1 MKQIHR
7 SEKCESTDES
17 NCAQELQRS
26 KRITVT
32 CLPVREWRVGRAK
45 TVTDTHEYLTLNGE
59 RW

>member
-32 CLPVREWRVGRAK
+32 CLPVRERRVKRAQMLVH
-45 TVTDTHEYLTLNGE
+45 T
-59 RW
+59 